1 MHVAIIGAY
10 GSAGVAVAD
19 ELLDLEPDV
28 ELTLIDNGDPGG
40 GLCILRGCM
49 PSKDV
54 LSAGQHLYQFRHD
67 DRLSVSCNNALE
79 DYSDWV
85 IDQIPD
91 EVYDDFDSMP
101 SKDVLSAGQHHY
113 QARHDDR
120 LEGVPDVDLEAV
132 VARKDEHVSGFA
144 EHRRGHVHEL
154 AEREGVEFLRETARF
169 VDDRVLAVGDRRL
182 EPDYVVIATG
192 SVPNIPE
199 LPGIDDVPVR
209 TSADVL
215 DAAAFPDSGL
225 ILGNGY
231 ISLELGP
238 YLSEV
243 GDVDLTVV
251 EHDERPLDAFP
262 DAYGDT
268 LLEIYRDQ
276 FGIEVLTTTDE
287 KRLEPTDD
295 GGVRLFVER
304 DGEGEERAIEAD
316 ELYCFTGRS
325 PNLEGLGLEHT
336 RLEPGSGWVGSTMQA
351 TDDERVFVVGDAN
364 GREPILHVAKEQGF
378 AAAANVVH
386 HARGDDLEPY
396 ANVPHHV
403 IFSGLGVYPVARVGH
418 TPATAAE
425 SGMDAFVVTREVSSD
440 GVFKTKDHPE
450 GRATLVVDANSGAV
464 LGYQGVHLHADVMA
478 KTMQVVV
485 EMGLDVRE
493 VPNRAYHPTTPEI
506 LDGLFRDAC
515 AELEERQQC
524 VGPDSRDSA
533 L

>member
-1 MHVAIIGAY
+1 MVHVAIVGAY
-10 GSAGVAVAD
+10 GSAGVAAAD
-19 ELLDLEPDV
+19 ELLERRGELDDL
-28 ELTLIDNGDPGG
+28 ELTLIDDGDPGG

-54 LSAGQHLYQFRHD
+54 LSAGQHR
-67 DRLSVSCNNALE
+67 
-79 DYSDWV
+79 
-85 IDQIPD
+85 
-91 EVYDDFDSMP
+91 
-101 SKDVLSAGQHHY
+101 Y

-120 LEGVPDVDLEAV
+120 LEGVPEVDPEAV
-132 VARKDEHVSGFA
+132 VARKDEHVSSFA
-144 EHRRGHVHEL
+144 EHRRGHVHDL
-154 AEREGVEFLRETARF
+154 AEREGVEFLRESARF
-169 VDDRVLAVGDRRL
+169 VDDRVLAVRGRRL

-192 SVPNIPE
+192 SVPNIPD
-199 LPGIDDVPVR
+199 LPGIDDVPIR

-215 DAAAFPDSGL
+215 DATAFPESGL
-225 ILGNGY
+225 VLGNGY

-243 GDVDLTVV
+243 GDVDLTVI

-262 DAYGDT
+262 DAYGDAI
-268 LLEIYRDQ
+268 LELYREQ

-287 KRLEPTDD
+287 KRLERTDD
-295 GGVRLFVER
+295 GGVRLVAER
-304 DGEGEERAIEAD
+304 MAEDGTGGDATELTVEAD
-316 ELYCFTGRS
+316 ELYCFTGRK
-325 PNLEGLGLEHT
+325 PNLEGLDLEKT
-336 RLEPGSGWVGSTMQA
+336 GIEPGSGWVGSTMQA
-351 TDDERVFVVGDAN
+351 LDDDRVFVVGDAN

-386 HARGDDLEPY
+386 HAREENLEPY

-418 TPATAAE
+418 TPATAAD
-425 SGMDAFVVTREVSSD
+425 SGMDAFVVTREASSD

-450 GRATLVVDANSGAV
+450 GRATLVVDANSGSV

-478 KTMQVVV
+478 KTMQIVV

-506 LDGLFRDAC
+506 LDGLFREAC
-515 AELEERQQC
+515 AELEDRQQC
-524 VGPDSRDSA
+524 VGPDSRDTA